1 MDTIL
6 SILVE
11 NKPGILFKITNLF
24 RSRNFNIESI
34 SVGVTIKKEFSR
46 MTINTRGDEKQIQ
59 QIIKQLNKMID
70 TIEVKRFKKENSV
83 YKEIILLKIANKKK
97 FKKEIYKISNTYNA
111 KIYDHNSESLIIEL
125 TEEPN
130 TIKSLEKKLKKYNI
144 IDIARTGIV
153 ALENDQNF

>member
-34 SVGVTIKKEFSR
+34 SVGITTKKEFSR
-46 MTINTRGDEKQIQ
+46 MTINTIGNEKQIQ

-70 TIEVKRFKKENSV
+70 TIEVKKFKKENSI
-83 YKEIILLKIANKKK
+83 YKEIVLLKIAYKKK
-97 FKKEIYKISNTYNA
+97 FKKKYMKY
-111 KIYDHNSESLIIEL
+111 LIHIMQRFM
-125 TEEPN
+125 
-130 TIKSLEKKLKKYNI
+130 I
-144 IDIARTGIV
+144 II
-153 ALENDQNF
+153 QNH